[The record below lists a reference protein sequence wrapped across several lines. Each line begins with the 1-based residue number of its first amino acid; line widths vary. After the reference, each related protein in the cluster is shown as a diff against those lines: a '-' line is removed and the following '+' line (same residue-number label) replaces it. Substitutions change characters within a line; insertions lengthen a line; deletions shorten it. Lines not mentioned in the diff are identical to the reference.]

1 MFFSNAE
8 EIKAIL
14 DLDQSTEDST
24 LHAILDPDIF
34 LMLLQFENSNY
45 YSVTSWLIILQD
57 QNLRNMSS
65 SSFLR
70 TTLSSHQS
78 LRLDSRL
85 YFVVFDKNLNE
96 ADLIE
101 AYKVIFICP
110 IAGAGPSQM
119 YKTPKTWWC
128 TAAAT
133 ATFYSAK
140 FR

>member
-45 YSVTSWLIILQD
+45 YSLTSWLIILQD

-70 TTLSSHQS
+70 TTLSPHQS

-96 ADLIE
+96 AELIE

-110 IAGAGPSQM
+110 IAKLTLVTGAPLARRGP
-119 YKTPKTWWC
+119 KPNV
-128 TAAAT
+128 
-133 ATFYSAK
+133 
-140 FR
+140 